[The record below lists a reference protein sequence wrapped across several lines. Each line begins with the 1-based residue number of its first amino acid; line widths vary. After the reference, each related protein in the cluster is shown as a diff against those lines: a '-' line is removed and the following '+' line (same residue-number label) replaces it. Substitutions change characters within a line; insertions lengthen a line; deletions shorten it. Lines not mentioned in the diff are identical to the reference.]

1 MRCCVSRS
9 GRDVQRCCS
18 LAIYDRNRP
27 PRPPFWSRCAMLRQP
42 GTSRPFF
49 VPNLRAGPACC
60 DAQLV
65 IGAAHGLRLS
75 QTGDLLCWRSA
86 CGGGTRP
93 ASGLCKEK
101 GRSSWTRR
109 LRKSPH
115 GASRPWSIRSPSCWA
130 AVWARWVSA
139 FAWCATSRTAI
150 STGSPRRRFPSRAIA
165 SRFSWVSSTACPW
178 WCIPVACTCTR
189 VTTPCR

>member
-1 MRCCVSRS
+1 MCRAVAARQFKTVTARRARRF
-9 GRDVQRCCS
+9 GRDVPRCDS
-18 LAIYDRNRP
+18 LAHRDHFLCRIYALD
-27 PRPPFWSRCAMLRQP
+27 
-42 GTSRPFF
+42 
-49 VPNLRAGPACC
+49 LRAGPACC

-130 AVWARWVSA
+130 AVWVRWVSA
-139 FAWCATSRTAI
+139 CAWCDTSRTAT
-150 STGSPRRRFPSRAIA
+150 SMGSPRKRFRWRAIA